1 VPTCTVVTAKF
12 ANYVARDSESNGMS
26 LRYAYPPYPVGW
38 VSQEVLHG
46 YVEGNDP
53 VTGKPLMQEMV
64 EALTLPL
71 LETEK
76 NPKVLKRPKRP
87 RLLKKDTIENYK
99 RMFIENGWTDGMPIE
114 LPTEDKIVEMLKGTD
129 HPPDEVVG
137 MMSVTTHE
145 ERYEY
150 TVEKV
155 AVNAVMAGARPEHFP
170 VILALAASQ
179 EPSMPSSTTSFGRM
193 VIVNGPI
200 REKIAINC
208 GAGAFSPFNFANS
221 VIGRAYTLMSFNF
234 GNAKINQNFT
244 ASFGNVTNYNN
255 MFAGENEEE
264 SPWTPLHVEKGFKLA
279 ENTVSLFRGWNINH
293 LGMGFGGPMGT
304 SNRMLEM
311 MNGLQSMIPGGT
323 FILDPLTA
331 KHLKEQEGFETK
343 EEFRQWLLERI
354 KKPQGP
360 FANFPV
366 AINLVV
372 VGGEWNPMFTTTDF
386 TYTQTVSIDKWI
398 PKKGI
403 CLDAKPIRMPS
414 PVSCKDG
421 TCGIDT

>member
-1 VPTCTVVTAKF
+1 VPVCAVVTARF
-12 ANYVARDSESNGMS
+12 ATYVQRDTESHGMP

-38 VSQEVLHG
+38 VSQEVLRG
-46 YVEGNDP
+46 YIEGDDP
-53 VTGKPLMQEMV
+53 ITGKPLMQEMV
-64 EALTLPL
+64 DALTQPL
-71 LETEK
+71 TDDEMH
-76 NPKVLKRPKRP
+76 PKVLKRPKRP
-87 RLLKKDTIENYK
+87 RLLKKDTFENYK
-99 RMFIENGWTDGMPIE
+99 RTFIENGWTDGMPIE
-114 LPTEDKIVEMLKGTD
+114 LPTEEKVAEMLTGTD

-200 REKIAINC
+200 RNQIGINC
-208 GAGAFSPFNFANS
+208 AAGAFSPFNFANS

-234 GNAKINQNFT
+234 GNAKIGENFT

-264 SPWTPLHVEKGFKLA
+264 SPWDPLHVEKGFKP
-279 ENTVSLFRGWNINH
+279 EESTVSLFRGWDINH
-293 LGMGFGGPMGT
+293 LGMGSPDST
-304 SNRMLEM
+304 AERMAEA
-311 MNGLQSMIPGGT
+311 MNGMTSMIFGGT
-323 FILDPLTA
+323 FVLDPLTA
-331 KHLKEQEGFETK
+331 KNLKDKEGFNTK
-343 EEFRQWLLERI
+343 EEFRDWLSERI
-354 KKPQGP
+354 KPKGP
-360 FANFPV
+360 FPPMRPLTINF
-366 AINLVV
+366 AV

-386 TYTQTVSIDKWI
+386 VYTQTVSIDKWI
-398 PKKGI
+398 PKDGVR
-403 CLDAKPIRMPS
+403 LDDNPIRMPT
-414 PVSCKDG
+414 PVVCKDG
-421 TCGIDT
+421 SCGIM

>member
-1 VPTCTVVTAKF
+1 MP
-12 ANYVARDSESNGMS
+12 

-38 VSQEVLHG
+38 VSQEVLYG

-53 VTGKPLMQEMV
+53 ITGRPLMQEMV
-64 EALTLPL
+64 DALTLPL
-71 LETEK
+71 TDDEK
-76 NPKVLKRPKRP
+76 HPKVARRPKRP
-87 RLLKKDTIENYK
+87 RLLKKDTAANYK
-99 RMFIENGWTDGMPIE
+99 RMFIKNGWTDGLPIE
-114 LPTEDKIVEMLKGTD
+114 LPTEEKVAEMLTGTD
-129 HPPDEVVG
+129 HAPDEVVG

-200 REKIAINC
+200 RNQIAINC

-221 VIGRAYTLMSFNF
+221 VIGRAYTLMSFTF
-234 GNAKINQNFT
+234 GNARINQNFT

-255 MFAGENEEE
+255 MFAGENEEA
-264 SPWTPLHVEKGFKLA
+264 SPWEPLHVEKGFRP
-279 ENTVSLFRGWNINH
+279 EESTVSLFRGWDVNH
-293 LGMGFGGPMGT
+293 MGWGTPGAMGT
-304 SNRMLEM
+304 SSRMSEIL
-311 MNGLQSMIPGGT
+311 NGLPSLHPGGT
-323 FILDPLTA
+323 LILDPLTA
-331 KHLKEQEGFETK
+331 RHLKEMEGFKTK
-343 EEFRQWLLERI
+343 AELRQWLLSRI
-354 KKPQGP
+354 RIPKASFVGRR
-360 FANFPV
+360 PV
-366 AINLVV
+366 TVNLVV

-386 TYTQTVSIDKWI
+386 LYTQTVSIDKWI

-403 CLDAKPIRMPS
+403 RFDKEPIRMPS

-421 TCGIDT
+421 SCGIH

>member
-1 VPTCTVVTAKF
+1 ME
-12 ANYVARDSESNGMS
+12 RDTESHGML

-38 VSQEVLHG
+38 VSQEVLRG

-64 EALTLPL
+64 DALTQPL
-71 LETEK
+71 TEEEK
-76 NPKVLKRPKRP
+76 KPKVVKRPKRP
-87 RLLKKDTIENYK
+87 RLLKKDTVANHE
-99 RMFIENGWTDGMPIE
+99 RMFIENGWTDGMPIV
-114 LPTEDKIVEMLKGTD
+114 LPTEERVAEMLTGTD

-137 MMSVTTHE
+137 LMSVTTHE

-170 VILALAASQ
+170 VILALAASR

-200 REKIAINC
+200 RNQIAINC

-234 GNAKINQNFT
+234 GNARINENFT
-244 ASFGNVTNYNN
+244 ATFGNVTNYNN
-255 MFAGENEEE
+255 MFAGESEEG
-264 SPWTPLHVEKGFKLA
+264 SPWEPFHVEKGFGP
-279 ENTVSLFRGWNINH
+279 EESTVSLFRGWDVNH
-293 LGMGFGGPMGT
+293 LGMGTSEDMGT
-304 SNRMLEM
+304 ANTMLEV
-311 MNGLQSMIPGGT
+311 MNGLRSMIPGGT
-323 FILDPLTA
+323 FVLDPLTA
-331 KHLKEQEGFETK
+331 KNLKDKEGFNTK

-354 KKPQGP
+354 KHPNRRFPGRP
-360 FANFPV
+360 IMVNF
-366 AINLVV
+366 VV

-386 TYTQTVSIDKWI
+386 IYTQTVSIDKWI

-403 CLDAKPIRMPS
+403 RFDEKPIRMPS
-414 PVSCKDG
+414 PVTCKYGSCG
-421 TCGIDT
+421 LR

>member
-1 VPTCTVVTAKF
+1 MPTCAVVTAKF
-12 ANYVARDSESNGMS
+12 ASYVARDTESHGMP

-38 VSQEVLHG
+38 VSKEMLRG
-46 YVEGNDP
+46 YVDGDDP
-53 VTGKPLMQEMV
+53 ITGKPLMQEMLD
-64 EALTLPL
+64 ALTQPL
-71 LETEK
+71 TKDERD
-76 NPKVLKRPKRP
+76 PKVAKRPRRP
-87 RLLKKDTIENYK
+87 RLLKKDTVENYK

-114 LPTEDKIVEMLKGTD
+114 LPTEEKVAEMLTGTD

-137 MMSVTTHE
+137 LMSVTTHE

-170 VILALAASQ
+170 VILALAASR

-200 REKIAINC
+200 RNQIAINC

-221 VIGRAYTLMSFNF
+221 VIGRAYTLMSYNF
-234 GNAKINQNFT
+234 GNARINENFT
-244 ASFGNVTNYNN
+244 ATFGNVTNYNN

-264 SPWTPLHVEKGFKLA
+264 SPWEPFHVEKGFKPG
-279 ENTVSLFRGWNINH
+279 ESTVSLFRGWDVNH
-293 LGMGFGGPMGT
+293 LGMGTSDDMGT
-304 SNRMLEM
+304 AKTMLDV
-311 MNGLQSMIPGGT
+311 MNGLRSMIPGGT
-323 FILDPLTA
+323 FVLDPLTA
-331 KHLKEQEGFETK
+331 KNLKDKEGFNTK

-354 KKPQGP
+354 KHP
-360 FANFPV
+360 NRRFPGRPIMV
-366 AINLVV
+366 NLVV

-386 TYTQTVSIDKWI
+386 VYTQTVSIDKWI

-403 CLDAKPIRMPS
+403 RFDERPIRMPS
-414 PVSCKDG
+414 PVTCKDG
-421 TCGIDT
+421 GCGLK

>member
-1 VPTCTVVTAKF
+1 MVTAKF
-12 ANYVARDSESNGMS
+12 ANYVARDTDSHGM
-26 LRYAYPPYPVGW
+26 LIRLAFPPYPVGW
-38 VSQEVLHG
+38 VSQETLRG
-46 YVEGNDP
+46 YVDGNDP
-53 VTGKPLMQEMV
+53 VSGMPLMQEMV
-64 EALTLPL
+64 DALTLPL
-71 LETEK
+71 TEDEK
-76 NPKVLKRPKRP
+76 NPRIVKRAKRP
-87 RLLKKDTIENYK
+87 RLLKKDTLANYK

-114 LPTEDKIVEMLKGTD
+114 LPTEERVAEMLMGTD

-137 MMSVTTHE
+137 RMSVTTHE

-155 AVNAVMAGARPEHFP
+155 AINAVMAGARPEHFP

-200 REKIAINC
+200 RNLIAINC
-208 GAGAFSPFNFANS
+208 GSGAFSPFNFANS
-221 VIGRAYTLMSFNF
+221 VIGRAYTFMSLNF

-244 ASFGNVTNYNN
+244 ATFGNVTNYNN

-264 SPWTPLHVEKGFKLA
+264 SPWDSLSVEKGFKPG
-279 ENTVSLFRGWNINH
+279 ESTVSLFRGWNINH
-293 LGMGFGGPMGT
+293 LGMGTPGPFGT
-304 SNRMLEM
+304 ASRMLDA
-311 MNGLQSMIPGGT
+311 MNGMQTMAPGGT
-323 FILDPLTA
+323 FVMDPLTA
-331 KHLKEQEGFETK
+331 KALKDQEGFKTK
-343 EEFRQWLLERI
+343 EDFRQWLLDRL

-360 FANFPV
+360 FAMRPA

-398 PKKGI
+398 PRKGI
-403 CLDAKPIRMPS
+403 CLDEKPIRMPA
-414 PVSCKDG
+414 PVTCKDG
-421 TCGIDT
+421 SCGLH

>member
-12 ANYVARDSESNGMS
+12 ANYVARDSESHGMP

-38 VSQEVLHG
+38 VSKEVLRG
-46 YVEGNDP
+46 YVDGKDP
-53 VTGKPLMQEMV
+53 VSGNPLMQEMV
-64 EALTLPL
+64 DALTQPL
-71 LETEK
+71 TGDEK
-76 NPKVLKRPKRP
+76 HPQIVKRPRRP

-99 RMFIENGWTDGMPIE
+99 RMFIENGWTDGLPIE
-114 LPTEDKIVEMLKGTD
+114 IPTEEKVAEMLRGTD

-145 ERYEY
+145 ERFEY

-155 AVNAVMAGARPEHFP
+155 AINAVMAGARPEHFP

-200 REKIAINC
+200 RNQIAINY

-244 ASFGNVTNYNN
+244 ATFGNVTNYNN

-264 SPWTPLHVEKGFKLA
+264 SCWDPLHVEKGFKP
-279 ENTVSLFRGWNINH
+279 EESTVSLFRGWNINH
-293 LGMGFGGPMGT
+293 LGMGAAGPMGT
-304 SNRMLEM
+304 ASRMIEV
-311 MNGLQSMIPGGT
+311 MNGLPAMVPGGT
-323 FILDPLTA
+323 FVLDPLTA
-331 KHLKEQEGFETK
+331 KHLKDLEGFATK
-343 EEFRQWLLERI
+343 EDFRQWLLARI

-360 FANFPV
+360 FALMPV
-366 AINLVV
+366 KINLVV

-403 CLDAKPIRMPS
+403 CFDEKPIRMPA
-414 PVSCKDG
+414 PVACKEG
-421 TCGIDT
+421 SCGIR

>member
-1 VPTCTVVTAKF
+1 MPTCAVVTAKF
-12 ANYVARDSESNGMS
+12 ANYVFRDSDSHGMP

-38 VSQEVLHG
+38 VSKEVLRG
-46 YVEGNDP
+46 YVDGNDP
-53 VTGKPLMQEMV
+53 VTGRPLMQEMV
-64 EALTLPL
+64 DALTQPL
-71 LETEK
+71 TDDEK
-76 NPKVLKRPKRP
+76 NPKVIQRPKRP
-87 RLLKKDTIENYK
+87 RLLKKDTAENYK
-99 RMFIENGWTDGMPIE
+99 RLFIENGWTDGMPIE
-114 LPTEDKIVEMLKGTD
+114 LPTEEKVAEMLAGTD

-137 MMSVTTHE
+137 RMSVTTHE
-145 ERYEY
+145 ERFEY

-200 REKIAINC
+200 RKQIAINC

-234 GNAKINQNFT
+234 GNAKINENFT
-244 ASFGNVTNYNN
+244 ATFGNVTNYNN

-264 SPWTPLHVEKGFKLA
+264 SPWAPLHVEKGFRP
-279 ENTVSLFRGWNINH
+279 EESTVSLFRGWNINH
-293 LGMGFGGPMGT
+293 LGMGSAGQT
-304 SNRMLEM
+304 SNRMLDAI
-311 MNGLQSMIPGGT
+311 NGMQSMIPGGT

-331 KHLKEQEGFETK
+331 KNLKGLEGFKTK
-343 EEFRQWLLERI
+343 EEFRQWLLDRI
-354 KKPQGP
+354 KKPAGP
-360 FANFPV
+360 FPMRAM
-366 AINLVV
+366 AINLVI

-403 CLDAKPIRMPS
+403 CFDAKPIRMPA
-414 PVSCKDG
+414 PVTCKDG
-421 TCGIDT
+421 TCGIH

>member
-1 VPTCTVVTAKF
+1 MT
-12 ANYVARDSESNGMS
+12 

-53 VTGKPLMQEMV
+53 ITGRPLMQEMV
-64 EALTLPL
+64 DALTLPL
-71 LETEK
+71 TDDEK
-76 NPKVLKRPKRP
+76 HPKVTKRPKRQ
-87 RLLKKDTIENYK
+87 RLLKRDTAANYE
-99 RMFIENGWTDGMPIE
+99 RMFIENGWTDGLPIK
-114 LPTEDKIVEMLKGTD
+114 LPTEEKVAEMLTGTD
-129 HPPDEVVG
+129 HSPDEVVG

-200 REKIAINC
+200 RNQIAINC

-234 GNAKINQNFT
+234 GNARINQNFT

-255 MFAGENEEE
+255 MFAGENEEA
-264 SPWTPLHVEKGFKLA
+264 SPWEPLHVEKGFRP
-279 ENTVSLFRGWNINH
+279 EESTVSLVRGWDVNH
-293 LGMGFGGPMGT
+293 MGWGNPGAMGT
-304 SNRMLEM
+304 SSRMSEVL
-311 MNGLQSMIPGGT
+311 NALPSIHPGGT
-323 FILDPLTA
+323 LILDPLTA
-331 KHLKEQEGFETK
+331 RHLKEMEGFKTK
-343 EEFRQWLLERI
+343 AELRQWLLSRVRI
-354 KKPQGP
+354 PEASFVGRR
-360 FANFPV
+360 PV
-366 AINLVV
+366 AVNLVV

-386 TYTQTVSIDKWI
+386 QYTQTVSIDKWI

-403 CLDAKPIRMPS
+403 RFDKDPIRMPS

-421 TCGIDT
+421 TCGIH

>member
-1 VPTCTVVTAKF
+1 VPTCPVVTAKF
-12 ANYVARDSESNGMS
+12 ANYVARDTDSHGMP

-38 VSQEVLHG
+38 VSKDTLRG
-46 YVEGNDP
+46 YVDGNDP
-53 VTGKPLMQEMV
+53 ISGVALMQEMV
-64 EALTLPL
+64 DALTRPL
-71 LETEK
+71 TDDEK
-76 NPKVLKRPKRP
+76 KLKAAKRPKRP
-87 RLLKKDTIENYK
+87 RLLKKDTVENYK

-114 LPTEDKIVEMLKGTD
+114 LPTEEKVAEMLAGTD
-129 HPPDEVVG
+129 HPPDEIVG

-145 ERYEY
+145 ERYQY

-193 VIVNGPI
+193 VIVNGPV
-200 REKIAINC
+200 RNQIAINC

-244 ASFGNVTNYNN
+244 ATFGNVTNYNN
-255 MFAGENEEE
+255 MFAGENEEA
-264 SPWTPLHVEKGFKLA
+264 SPWDPLHVEKGFKPG
-279 ENTVSLFRGWNINH
+279 ESTVSLFRGWNINH
-293 LGMGFGGPMGT
+293 LGMGIAGPMGT
-304 SNRMLEM
+304 ANRMLDAI
-311 MNGLQSMIPGGT
+311 NGLQSMVPGGT
-323 FILDPLTA
+323 FVLDPLTA
-331 KHLKEQEGFETK
+331 KTLRDQEGFETK
-343 EEFRQWLLERI
+343 EEFRLWLLERLR
-354 KKPQGP
+354 KPQGP
-360 FANFPV
+360 FAMRPA
-366 AINLVV
+366 AINLVI

-403 CLDAKPIRMPS
+403 CFDKKPIRMPA
-414 PVSCKDG
+414 PVTCKDG
-421 TCGIDT
+421 TCGIR

>member
-1 VPTCTVVTAKF
+1 MVTARF
-12 ANYVARDSESNGMS
+12 ADYIARDSESHGMP

-38 VSQEVLHG
+38 VSQEVLRG
-46 YVEGNDP
+46 YVDGNDP
-53 VTGKPLMQEMV
+53 ITGQPLMQEMV
-64 EALTLPL
+64 DALTQPL
-71 LETEK
+71 VGEEK
-76 NPKVLKRPKRP
+76 NPTVAKRPKRP
-87 RLLKKDTIENYK
+87 RLLKKGTVENYK

-114 LPTEDKIVEMLKGTD
+114 LPTEEKVAEMLTGTD
-129 HPPDEVVG
+129 HPADEIVG

-200 REKIAINC
+200 RDQIAINC
-208 GAGAFSPFNFANS
+208 RAGAFSPFNFANS

-234 GNAKINQNFT
+234 GNAKINANFT
-244 ASFGNVTNYNN
+244 ATFGNVTNYNN

-264 SPWTPLHVEKGFKLA
+264 SPWAPLHVEKGFKL
-279 ENTVSLFRGWNINH
+279 EESTVSLFRGWDINH
-293 LGMGFGGPMGT
+293 LGMGMGK
-304 SNRMLEM
+304 SISSQMADA
-311 MNGLQSMIPGGT
+311 MNSLQSMVPGGT
-323 FILDPLTA
+323 FVLDPLTA
-331 KHLKEQEGFETK
+331 KNLKDAEGFKTK
-343 EEFRQWLLERI
+343 EEFRQFLLERL

-360 FANFPV
+360 FAMRPV
-366 AINLVV
+366 AINFVV

-386 TYTQTVSIDKWI
+386 VYTQTVSIDKWI

-403 CLDAKPIRMPS
+403 RFDEKPIRMPS
-414 PVSCKDG
+414 PKTCKDG
-421 TCGIDT
+421 SCGIR

>member
-1 VPTCTVVTAKF
+1 MCGR
-12 ANYVARDSESNGMS
+12 NRHGMP

-38 VSQEVLHG
+38 MSKEVLRG
-46 YVEGNDP
+46 YVDGNDP
-53 VTGKPLMQEMV
+53 ITGLPLMQEMV
-64 EALTLPL
+64 DALIKPL
-71 LETEK
+71 TDDEK
-76 NPKVLKRPKRP
+76 DPKVIKRPKRP
-87 RLLKKDTIENYK
+87 RLLKRDTIENYK

-114 LPTEDKIVEMLKGTD
+114 LPTEEKVAEMLTGTD

-200 REKIAINC
+200 RKQIAINC
-208 GAGAFSPFNFANS
+208 GAGAFSPFSFANS

-234 GNAKINQNFT
+234 GNARINENFT
-244 ASFGNVTNYNN
+244 ATFGNVTNYNN

-264 SPWTPLHVEKGFKLA
+264 SPWEPFHAEQGFRP
-279 ENTVSLFRGWNINH
+279 EESTVSLFRGWNISH
-293 LGMGFGGPMGT
+293 LGMGTSDRMGT
-304 SNRMLEM
+304 SSRMVDA
-311 MNGLQSMIPGGT
+311 MNGIQSMRPGGT
-323 FILDPLTA
+323 FVLDPLTA
-331 KHLKEQEGFETK
+331 KNLKELEGFKTK
-343 EEFRQWLLERI
+343 KEFRQWLLERI
-354 KKPQGP
+354 RKPQGP
-360 FANFPV
+360 FLKMPV

-386 TYTQTVSIDKWI
+386 TYTQTASIDKWI

-403 CLDAKPIRMPS
+403 RFDAKPIRMPS
-414 PVSCKDG
+414 PVTCKDG
-421 TCGIDT
+421 SCGVR

>member
-1 VPTCTVVTAKF
+1 VPTCAVVTAKF
-12 ANYVARDSESNGMS
+12 ANYVARDTDSHGMPI
-26 LRYAYPPYPVGW
+26 RYAYPPYPVGW
-38 VSQEVLHG
+38 VSKEVLRG
-46 YVEGNDP
+46 YVDGNDP
-53 VTGKPLMQEMV
+53 ITLQPLMQEMV
-64 EALTLPL
+64 NAITRPLT
-71 LETEK
+71 EEEK
-76 NPKVLKRPKRP
+76 NPRVAKRPTRL

-114 LPTEDKIVEMLKGTD
+114 IPTEDKVAEMLTGTD

-137 MMSVTTHE
+137 RMSVTTHE
-145 ERYEY
+145 ERFEY

-200 REKIAINC
+200 RNQIAINC
-208 GAGAFSPFNFANS
+208 RAGAFSPFSFANS

-244 ASFGNVTNYNN
+244 ATFGNVTNYNN

-264 SPWTPLHVEKGFKLA
+264 SPWEPLQVEKGFKPG
-279 ENTVSLFRGWNINH
+279 ESTVSLFRGWNINH
-293 LGMGFGGPMGT
+293 LGMGTAGPMGT
-304 SNRMLEM
+304 ANRMLEVL
-311 MNGLQSMIPGGT
+311 NGIPSMVPGGT
-323 FILDPLTA
+323 FVLDPLTA
-331 KHLKEQEGFETK
+331 KHLKELEGFNTK
-343 EEFRQWLLERI
+343 EEFRRWLLDRI

-360 FANFPV
+360 FAMMPLAVNF
-366 AINLVV
+366 VV

-403 CLDAKPIRMPS
+403 AFDKIPIRMPA
-414 PVSCKDG
+414 PVTCKDG
-421 TCGIDT
+421 TCGIR